1 MSKQGRHTTTI
12 KQFDSKTMIEVLDKF
27 FSTDLS
33 ANDWL
38 NIKVTAAGS
47 EIKTYI
53 NDEIATSSDNAFWE
67 KGSAMI
73 AVSKN
78 SKLCVDDIIVRKM

>member
-1 MSKQGRHTTTI
+1 MTKQGRHITTL
-12 KQFDSKTMIEVLDKF
+12 KQFGSKTMIETNGKF

-38 NIKVTAAGS
+38 NIKVTVSGS
-47 EIKTYI
+47 TIKTYI

-67 KGSAMI
+67 RGSAMI
-73 AVSKN
+73 SASKK
-78 SKLCVDDIIVRKM
+78 SKLCVDDIVVKKI